1 MRSSIWL
8 TAAAVALMAGST
20 AFATPRPDIAPR
32 AAQAVAD
39 QTTGATRSAPDRP
52 GSAGERQ
59 AAPPAQKGSPTAV
72 PGLDGKDVVDV
83 EGDRVGSVAGAVGDA
98 LIVSV
103 GGFLG
108 LGQRQVAVPVD
119 RLALSRTG
127 DEVKVVTNLTKDQ
140 LKALPDYREGAGSRA
155 PDTAPGRD

>member
-1 MRSSIWL
+1 MRRSILL
-8 TAAAVALMAGST
+8 TAAAVALMAGNA
-20 AFATPRPDIAPR
+20 AFAAPRPDIAPR

-39 QTTGATRSAPDRP
+39 QTPGATQTAPDRP
-52 GSAGERQ
+52 GSTGDRQ
-59 AAPPAQKGSPTAV
+59 TAPPARQGGPTAV

-127 DEVKVVTNLTKDQ
+127 DEVRVVTNMTKDQ
-140 LKALPDYREGAGSRA
+140 LKALPDYRDGAGSRA
-155 PDTAPGRD
+155 PDAAPGRN